1 MSINKLVKVKD
12 QPNLLRDIN
21 SKGILNADYNG
32 LLEYKQ
38 AKEKRAIKNNTL
50 SQCEDD
56 INRLKEE
63 VTDIKDSL
71 KLILE
76 RLTPKD

>member
-1 MSINKLVKVKD
+1 MNINKLVKVKD
-12 QPNLLRDIN
+12 KPNLLRDIS
-21 SKGILNADYNG
+21 SKGVLNTDHNG
-32 LLEYKQ
+32 LLEYRQ
-38 AKEKRAIKNNTL
+38 AKEKRALKNKAI

-56 INRLKEE
+56 INILKDEMK
-63 VTDIKDSL
+63 DIRDSL